1 MASRND
7 NLLPIVPHESETVYT
22 HYWVDNF
29 NIIVEKT
36 AGGGAISTTHLVA
49 YQKQSSN
56 SERRKVII
64 DIPRKKGR
72 KLLYNDVNIDFKPV
86 DKNVEPQRNMTVASI
101 TFDEILKEFNKLFL
115 LWLYTRKTNNINQI
129 VPIFKD
135 WALKTKPSIE
145 INQTVE
151 ACLPPITLKVTDF
164 KTIQK
169 CLTYL
174 QKLSRTCY
182 MPYVNITVD
191 VGVAINAYK
200 TVWTYPKQYRNII
213 IHLGSFHFLKENFQV
228 T

>member
-1 MASRND
+1 MKMRQF
-7 NLLPIVPHESETVYT
+7 T

-29 NIIVEKT
+29 DITVEKT

-49 YQKQSSN
+49 YQEQSSN

-72 KLLYNDVNIDFKPV
+72 KLLYDDVNIDFKLA

-129 VPIFKD
+129 VPIFKG
-135 WALKTKPSIE
+135 WALKTRPSTE
-145 INQTVE
+145 IKQTVE
-151 ACLPPITLKVTDF
+151 VYLPPITSKVNDF

-169 CLTYL
+169 YLTYF
-174 QKLSRTCY
+174 QKLSRACN

-191 VGVAINAYK
+191 VGAAINAYK
-200 TVWTYPKQYRNII
+200 TVWMYPQQYSNII